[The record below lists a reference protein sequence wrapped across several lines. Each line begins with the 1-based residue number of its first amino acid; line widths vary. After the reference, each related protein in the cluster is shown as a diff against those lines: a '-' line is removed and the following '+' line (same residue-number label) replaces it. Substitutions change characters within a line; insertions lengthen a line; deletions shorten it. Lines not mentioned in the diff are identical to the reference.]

1 MFYVDNNETNRDI
14 LTRNGFCLIQQQ
26 QMYTKLKTTELIN
39 ICKRYNLN
47 TTGTNEVLVQR
58 INVINQRIG
67 ISYLERAL
75 AKNATPVPHSINEFK
90 GKTLAMWCGRYYYQ
104 QGEFEK
110 ARQLIDMAA
119 TSSLSGDGAAIQ
131 KATLR
136 YTLAAHSSK
145 SEEAEAYLHEGNELM
160 QNLLKRDLDLS
171 KVMDP
176 ANDHYVYCLFSS
188 FYIETLYE
196 VDWRKAT
203 NNYYK
208 LAIKAWPALQYT
220 NVKKEK
226 PDSIIK
232 IGIVSAFL
240 YKSNSVIRDFGE
252 TLKRLSKDKFSLHL
266 IYLKEQ
272 DIPISQ
278 DLQSWN
284 ATSSDILEVNNK
296 SLPLIDG
303 VPRWLS
309 TTRTKVANMKLD
321 MMLYLDLTMSSM
333 AHRLAMSRLA
343 PIQVT
348 SHGHPVSSGIDT
360 IDYYI
365 SWKAAEIDTAD
376 EHYTEKLVLL
386 PSDTMH
392 QYHNPVFVN
401 GKSTVTNEMVPLEKR
416 DKLFPNINGKSRWYV
431 CMQKP
436 FKLHACFG
444 NMLQKILD
452 EDQECIII
460 LHAGAERWNLDKKRV
475 VFLNPLPH
483 HELLALYREADVVLD
498 SYYAGGCTTSRE
510 AFEMNSVVVTLPA
523 KYLGGRWT
531 LAFYDILG
539 VTDAVAID
547 KEDYVRLAVTI
558 GRDDTLR
565 NSIKSKI
572 AKNIHKMWRSEQAVH
587 NWSNALLNI
596 AKGNK

>member
-1 MFYVDNNETNRDI
+1 MSYVDNNETNRDI
-14 LTRNGFCLIQQQ
+14 LTQNGFSLIQQ

-39 ICKRYNLN
+39 ICKRLNLN
-47 TTGTNEVLVQR
+47 TNGTNEVLVQR
-58 INVINQRIG
+58 INVTNQRIG

-75 AKNATPVPHSINEFK
+75 AKNATPAPYSINEFK
-90 GKTLAMWCGRYYYQ
+90 GKTLAMWCGRLYYQ
-104 QGEFEK
+104 QGDFEK

-145 SEEAEAYLHEGNELM
+145 SEEAKAYLHEGNELT

-240 YKSNSVIRDFGE
+240 HKSNSVIRDFGE

-272 DIPISQ
+272 DLPISQ
-278 DLQSWN
+278 DCKSWN
-284 ATSSDILEVNNK
+284 ARSSDFLEVNNET
-296 SLPLIDG
+296 LPLIDG
-303 VPRWLS
+303 VPKWLS

-416 DKLFPNINGKSRWYV
+416 EKLFPNINGKSRWYV

-452 EDQECIII
+452 EDPECIII

-539 VTDAVAID
+539 VTDAVAVD
-547 KEDYVRLAVTI
+547 KDDYVRLAVTI

-572 AKNIHKMWRSEQAVH
+572 AKNIHKMWRCEKAVD

>member
-1 MFYVDNNETNRDI
+1 MSYVDNNETNRNI
-14 LTRNGFCLIQQQ
+14 LTKNGFFLIQQQQ
-26 QMYTKLKTTELIN
+26 QMYTKLKTFELIN
-39 ICKRYNLN
+39 ICKRLNLD

-75 AKNATPVPHSINEFK
+75 AKNATPAPYSVNDLE
-90 GKTLAMWCGRYYYQ
+90 GKLLAMWCGRYYYQ
-104 QGEFEK
+104 QGDFEK

-119 TSSLSGDGAAIQ
+119 TSILPGDDAAIQ

-145 SEEAEAYLHEGNELM
+145 SEEAEAYLREGNELT

-176 ANDHYVYCLFSS
+176 ANDHYVYCLISS

-203 NNYYK
+203 NDYYK

-240 YKSNSVIRDFGE
+240 HKSTSVIRDFGE

-272 DIPISQ
+272 NQPISQ
-278 DLQSWN
+278 DCKSWN
-284 ATSSDILEVNNK
+284 AISSDILEVNNEN
-296 SLPLIDG
+296 LPLIDG
-303 VPRWLS
+303 VPKWLS

-321 MMLYLDLTMSSM
+321 MMFYLDLTMSSM

-416 DKLFPNINGKSRWYV
+416 DKLFPNINGKSRW
-431 CMQKP
+431 
-436 FKLHACFG
+436 
-444 NMLQKILD
+444 
-452 EDQECIII
+452 
-460 LHAGAERWNLDKKRV
+460 
-475 VFLNPLPH
+475 
-483 HELLALYREADVVLD
+483 
-498 SYYAGGCTTSRE
+498 
-510 AFEMNSVVVTLPA
+510 
-523 KYLGGRWT
+523 
-531 LAFYDILG
+531 
-539 VTDAVAID
+539 
-547 KEDYVRLAVTI
+547 
-558 GRDDTLR
+558 
-565 NSIKSKI
+565 
-572 AKNIHKMWRSEQAVH
+572 
-587 NWSNALLNI
+587 
-596 AKGNK
+596 